1 MVQARRYAA
10 ERLGVVGNDVVETVR
25 PLIDALDDPDVMVR
39 RSAAQTLASF
49 GPASMAAVPKL
60 ESLLDEDEWTRV
72 IAVEAILKIAPAR
85 TEELCPMLAGALRS
99 RSPRIRQWAV
109 QSLAEIPAAA
119 ATAVLP
125 LIDALDDE
133 AEAVRTGAI
142 TALEHVGPAA
152 APAVTALLTILR
164 GDGKDGDD
172 VWIRGRATSALAEI
186 GPGAREAV
194 PDLLACLHQR
204 SDRQV
209 TARFRLQIARALWRI
224 QGEPRFLLSLG
235 TESLDDANWR
245 VRRLG
250 AQLLGDLGPVG
261 HTALVHLQQALHDGH
276 LAVRRQAAIAMER
289 IASERTSS
297 SPSTMPSKCGSD

>member
-1 MVQARRYAA
+1 
-10 ERLGVVGNDVVETVR
+10 
-25 PLIDALDDPDVMVR
+25 
-39 RSAAQTLASF
+39 
-49 GPASMAAVPKL
+49 
-60 ESLLDEDEWTRV
+60 
-72 IAVEAILKIAPAR
+72 
-85 TEELCPMLAGALRS
+85 MLAGALRS

-261 HTALVHLQQALHDGH
+261 HTALAHLQQALHDGH